1 MSPPFRIIGSLRDL
15 PGGARGPAHLVWWG
29 NTGFMAIE
37 GMAFL
42 LAAACYVYLIGRNPS
57 WPPPGDASP
66 ALFWSGIF
74 TLALLASEIPN
85 LILLRAVEARNEVHV
100 RWLGLLMSVIG
111 LGLLILRGVEVY
123 HLAPRWDKDAYASV
137 MWMLMVLHTSH
148 IVSELGETTVQ
159 TVWLFTHEIGDH
171 QYADVED
178 DGNYW
183 TFVVL
188 AWLPIYGL
196 IYWLPRVL

>member
-1 MSPPFRIIGSLRDL
+1 M
-15 PGGARGPAHLVWWG
+15 V
-29 NTGFMAIE
+29 IE

-85 LILLRAVEARNEVHV
+85 LILLRAVEARNEAHV
-100 RWLGLLMSVIG
+100 RWLALLMSVIG
-111 LGLLILRGVEVY
+111 LGLLILRGVEIY

-159 TVWLFTHEIGDH
+159 TVWLFTHEIGDD